1 MNKSINILDGFE
13 AKLRLRKAILNS
25 SIYLLI
31 YFAMKSPLNSIFYN
45 SSTVRL
51 LRLKDI
57 EINRNNGKPTAL
69 GKPQKTVGGD
79 IEDTD
84 RLTL

>member
-1 MNKSINILDGFE
+1 
-13 AKLRLRKAILNS
+13 
-25 SIYLLI
+25 
-31 YFAMKSPLNSIFYN
+31 MKSPLNSIFYN

-51 LRLKDI
+51 LRLKDT
-57 EINRNNGKPTAL
+57 EINRHNGKPTAL

>member
-1 MNKSINILDGFE
+1 MNKFINILDGFE
-13 AKLRLRKAILNS
+13 AKLRLRRAILNS

-31 YFAMKSPLNSIFYN
+31 YFVMKSALNTIFFN

-51 LRLKDI
+51 PRLKDI
-57 EINRNNGKPTAL
+57 ETNRHNGKASAL

-79 IEDTD
+79 IGDTD
-84 RLTL
+84 KLTL